1 MSDSEFEE
9 IKQVSAASG
18 QTISEWVR
26 TVLREAR
33 LDQTSADLASKLT
46 AIRAATA
53 HSFPTGDIDD
63 MLDEIEAGYR

>member
-1 MSDSEFEE
+1 MTDGEFEE
-9 IKQVSAASG
+9 IKQGSAASG

-26 TVLREAR
+26 TVLRQAR
-33 LDQTSADLASKLT
+33 LDQASSGLASRLT

-63 MLDEIEAGYR
+63 MIDEIEAGSR